1 MVPGNSAAPGRV
13 PAGGL
18 QPAALLWFKKYYTK
32 GNELETE
39 AGVYCDHSL
48 SRKRNPFKVF
58 LSLWEVDFSRWESSK
73 GDLHNA

>member
-13 PAGGL
+13 PVQA
-18 QPAALLWFKKYYTK
+18 PACGPVGFKKYYTK